1 MTGRVPRHK
10 FSNVVLASA
19 AAILAMLPVLAA
31 ALLAGS
37 AQAQEAPLR
46 SRFVDPEDGW
56 FDVTAFLDTAYG
68 FLPVVVPITDPAVGY
83 GAVGALAFIDRDPQA
98 AAQVRPNIGVAGGLA
113 TENGSRGWFAGHLGT
128 WREGRLRTLAAYAD
142 MDVNL
147 EFFGFGDEPALD
159 DQALDYEISARG
171 ALIGGNYRIGGSPF
185 WAGLRY
191 ARADSRVDFDPLDAP
206 PPGVVPGDHDLRLAA
221 LTPSL
226 TLDMRNNFFT
236 PTRGWY
242 ADLSVPLFR
251 DELGGDRDFEKVSL
265 TLMHY
270 RPLAERWFLS
280 ARAGARDSSDGTP
293 FYLRPFV
300 TLRGAQSLR
309 YQGEQAAE
317 LEAELRWQF
326 HPRFSLVGF
335 GGAGV
340 ARSDFEQQQRR
351 ESVTTGGAGFRYLAA
366 RGHGLHMGVDVAF
379 GPDEPIFYVVVGSAW
394 LRP

>member
-1 MTGRVPRHK
+1 MKASTILHK
-10 FSNVVLASA
+10 WSNTVA
-19 AAILAMLPVLAA
+19 AALCAAVPVAALAMLATCVQAA
-31 ALLAGS
+31 E
-37 AQAQEAPLR
+37 EAPLG

-83 GAVGALAFIDRDPQA
+83 GAVGALAFIDRDPEA
-98 AAQVRPNIGVAGGLA
+98 TARTRPNIGVAGGLA

-128 WREGRLRTLAAYAD
+128 WRDGRLRTMAAYAD

-147 EFFGFGDEPALD
+147 EFFGFGDEPRLD
-159 DQALDYEISARG
+159 DRALDYGISARG
-171 ALIGGNYRIGGSPF
+171 AVAGGNYRIGDSAF

-191 ARADSRVDFDPLDAP
+191 ARADSQVEFDPFDTP
-206 PPGVVPGDHDLRLAA
+206 PAGVVPDDHDLRLAA

-226 TLDMRNNFFT
+226 TLDLRNNFFT

-251 DELGGDRDFEKVSL
+251 DQLGSDRDFEKVNL
-265 TLMHY
+265 TLLHY
-270 RPLAERWFLS
+270 RPLGERWFLS

-300 TLRGAQSLR
+300 TLRGVQSLR
-309 YQGEQAAE
+309 YQGERAAE
-317 LEAELRWQF
+317 FEAELRWQF

-335 GGAGV
+335 GGAGT
-340 ARSDFEQQQRR
+340 ARSDFERQQRT
-351 ESVTTGGAGFRYLAA
+351 ESVTAGGAGFRYLVA
-366 RGHGLHMGVDVAF
+366 RGHGLHMGIDVAF
-379 GPDEPIFYVVVGSAW
+379 GPDEAIFYVVVGSAW